1 MSTVPPSVPPPGGGS
16 YTPPPPPPPPP
27 AGGAPSGGSPDR
39 TLMVILS
46 YAWLLSLIP
55 FLTKKDDPDIQW
67 HAKNGL
73 VMAIAYTVIELI
85 FWGIGHYFPLVACL
99 TFFIP
104 CLIFLAYVAAQIFGI
119 IKAVNGQRLRIP
131 VLTEMAEKM

>member
-1 MSTVPPSVPPPGGGS
+1 
-16 YTPPPPPPPPP
+16 
-27 AGGAPSGGSPDR
+27 
-39 TLMVILS
+39 MVILS

-73 VMAIAYTVIELI
+73 VMAIAYTVVELV

-104 CLIFLAYVAAQIFGI
+104 CLVFLGYVGAQIFAI

-131 VLTEMAEKM
+131 MLTEMAEKM